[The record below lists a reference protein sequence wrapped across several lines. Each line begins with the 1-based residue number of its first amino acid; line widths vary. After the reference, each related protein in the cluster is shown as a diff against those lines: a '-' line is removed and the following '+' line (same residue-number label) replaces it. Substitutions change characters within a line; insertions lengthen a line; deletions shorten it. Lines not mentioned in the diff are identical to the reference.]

1 MMTSTIKGTTVKNG
15 DTTSWEQI
23 QLGIE
28 GTEVV
33 AQRVRI
39 TVKARGERIEEVL
52 ESKVLASF

>member
-1 MMTSTIKGTTVKNG
+1 MTSTIKGTTVKNG
-15 DTTSWEQI
+15 DITSWEQI

-39 TVKARGERIEEVL
+39 TVQEGREKIEEVL